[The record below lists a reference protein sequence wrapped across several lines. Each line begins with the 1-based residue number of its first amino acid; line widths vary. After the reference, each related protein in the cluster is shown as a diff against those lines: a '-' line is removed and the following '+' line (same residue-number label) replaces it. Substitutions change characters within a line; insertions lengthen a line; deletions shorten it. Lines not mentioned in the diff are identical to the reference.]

1 MDWMILAMHDLLIAI
16 VFLTFVASPTLSAAM
31 PLSKRQERSES
42 HAKRVGFL
50 PASR

>member
-1 MDWMILAMHDLLIAI
+1 MHDLLIAI